1 MRKNEFITQNRQFHY
16 VTVDMEHKTL
26 MPEIG
31 SLCFT
36 FCQIPIVYRL
46 SNDNYLEIEKRDGT
60 VLRNN
65 SLCLNEEISQQIFKR
80 TGVVS
85 KITVYINESILK

>member
-1 MRKNEFITQNRQFHY
+1 
-16 VTVDMEHKTL
+16 MEHKSL

-36 FCQIPIVYRL
+36 YCQIPIVYRL
-46 SNDNYLEIEKRDGT
+46 SNDNYLEIEKSDGT

-65 SLCLNEEISQQIFKR
+65 SLYLNEELSQQIFKR
-80 TGVVS
+80 TGAIS
-85 KITVYINESILK
+85 IITVYINESILK